1 MRTDGPIGAIVVP
14 GSAVKIRLRLM
25 ALRPVAVSGTVT
37 FENHARLTLNQP
49 ASRLLGDRFRVVV
62 LQLVRPSP
70 N

>member
-1 MRTDGPIGAIVVP
+1 
-14 GSAVKIRLRLM
+14 M